1 MSSSKEDAAR
11 QISPPPGL
19 NDADVFGDEGQT
31 WGIEK
36 SLDWRLAWQR
46 AVAKAWAVP
55 AYRERLLEK
64 PALALKEVGWEVPH
78 GLELKI
84 ELAGEGAKWD
94 SNVHERAT
102 GSHGI
107 DGHKPANGW
116 ASDVDAKGELHD
128 RRGELLKALR
138 TTVVLRLPPK
148 PEEDKFLALAVSDYD
163 GLSRAYPFTTCFC

>member
-1 MSSSKEDAAR
+1 MSSSKGESLHQD
-11 QISPPPGL
+11 PPGL
-19 NDADVFGDEGQT
+19 SDTDVFGDEGQT

-55 AYRERLLEK
+55 EYKERLLEK
-64 PALALKEVGWEVPH
+64 PALAFKEVGWEVPN

-94 SNVHERAT
+94 SKVHERST
-102 GSHGI
+102 VSQGT
-107 DGHKPANGW
+107 DGHKAANGW
-116 ASDVDAKGELHD
+116 ASEVDAKGQLRD
-128 RRGELLKALR
+128 RRVELLKALR

-148 PEEDKFLALAVSDYD
+148 PEDDRFSALAVSDYD
-163 GLSRAYPFTTCFC
+163 GLSRAYPFTCAFC